1 MEKVWI
7 IRNNGKQDEELFTSS
22 QDAMNYAKQT
32 SLRAM
37 CCIHYAGKRVIFY
50 EYGDVADAKRSKDLQ
65 EWVIEILER
74 ENNHDFRDGQ
84 GKASRKKA

>member
-1 MEKVWI
+1 MDKVWI
-7 IRNNGKQDEELFTSS
+7 IGNNGKQDEESFTSS

-65 EWVIEILER
+65 EAVIEILEQ